1 MPLNFANGSLSNE
14 QRLLL
19 EPAGLGGELVGH
31 PLNPATPATRSSG
44 SVRPSRS
51 SRQKGPV
58 NDDGEEKDGGRP
70 LELLRQ
76 GALGVQG
83 AVEVNLPP
91 QRLLCAEGAGKVG
104 APPKHAPVATAT
116 NPATKR
122 KRGVVPPVIPVEA
135 DHFVELVTS
144 EIVVVQDGPAHTK
157 RPARAAK
164 KPVEKVAKVNTHHE
178 SRQRPMKVASLS
190 SGESEEDTDQEPDE
204 PSTGFTTNACLICK
218 GRRINVGFVQQFASP
233 PDGANVDIL
242 VLAVSGSSK
251 RDSGT
256 CRCCGLALLG
266 FVGFSFITAPDG
278 LSL

>member
-31 PLNPATPATRSSG
+31 PLNLATPVTRSL
-44 SVRPSRS
+44 RPSRS
-51 SRQKGPV
+51 SRHNGPV
-58 NDDGEEKDGGRP
+58 NDDAEEKDGGRP

-104 APPKHAPVATAT
+104 APPNHAPVATAT

-135 DHFVELVTS
+135 DHFVEHVTS

-164 KPVEKVAKVNTHHE
+164 KPVEKVAKVNTRHG
-178 SRQRPMKVASLS
+178 SRQRPMKVASPS

-218 GRRINVGFVQQFASP
+218 GRRINVGFVQQFAGQP
-233 PDGANVDIL
+233 GANVDIL

-266 FVGFSFITAPDG
+266 FVGFSCITAPDG

>member
-1 MPLNFANGSLSNE
+1 M
-14 QRLLL
+14 
-19 EPAGLGGELVGH
+19 VGH
-31 PLNPATPATRSSG
+31 PLNLATPVTRSL
-44 SVRPSRS
+44 RPSRS
-51 SRQKGPV
+51 SRHNGPV
-58 NDDGEEKDGGRP
+58 NDDAEEKYGGRP

-76 GALGVQG
+76 GTLGVQG

-164 KPVEKVAKVNTHHE
+164 KPVEKVAKVNTRHG
-178 SRQRPMKVASLS
+178 SRQRPMKVASPS

-251 RDSGT
+251 RDSST
-256 CRCCGLALLG
+256 CRCCGVVLLG
-266 FVGFSFITAPDG
+266 FVGFSCITAPDG

>member
-58 NDDGEEKDGGRP
+58 NDDGEEKD
-70 LELLRQ
+70 
-76 GALGVQG
+76 

-104 APPKHAPVATAT
+104 APPKHAPVATAP
-116 NPATKR
+116 NPKNKR
-122 KRGVVPPVIPVEA
+122 KRGVVPPVIPGEA
-135 DHFVELVTS
+135 EHFVELGTS
-144 EIVVVQDGPAHTK
+144 EIVVVPDGPAHTK

-164 KPVEKVAKVNTHHE
+164 KPVEKVAKVNTRHG
-178 SRQRPMKVASLS
+178 SRQRPMKVASPS

-218 GRRINVGFVQQFASP
+218 GRRINVGFVQQFAGQP
-233 PDGANVDIL
+233 GVNVDIL

-266 FVGFSFITAPDG
+266 FVGFSCITAPDG
-278 LSL
+278 LPL